1 MKQKAKEKG
10 GSMTLNESEIK
21 KVQTYLQQLFWNPE
35 IRVEKGEGVQ
45 APAEVFVG
53 KEFIG
58 VIYKNN
64 DDGEISYD
72 WNMSI
77 LSEDIERF

>member
-1 MKQKAKEKG
+1 MLTAQ
-10 GSMTLNESEIK
+10 EIDK
-21 KVQTYLQQLFWNPE
+21 IQTYLQQLFWNPE
-35 IRVEKGEGVQ
+35 IKVNKGEGKD
-45 APAEVFVG
+45 APAEVYIG

-64 DDGEISYD
+64 DEGDISFD

-77 LSEDIERF
+77 LPEDLEKF

>member
-1 MKQKAKEKG
+1 MQLTAEEMEK
-10 GSMTLNESEIK
+10 I
-21 KVQTYLQQLFWNPE
+21 QTYLQQLFWNPE
-35 IRVEKGEGVQ
+35 INLHAGTGKD
-45 APAEVFVG
+45 APAEVYVG

-58 VIYKNN
+58 VVYKNS

-77 LSEDIERF
+77 LQEDIEKF

>member
-1 MKQKAKEKG
+1 
-10 GSMTLNESEIK
+10 MTFTPEEMM

-35 IRVEKGEGVQ
+35 INVQKGTGHDATVEVY
-45 APAEVFVG
+45 VG

-58 VIYKNN
+58 VVYKND
-64 DDGEISYD
+64 DDGDISYD

-77 LSEDIERF
+77 LPEDIEKF

>member
-1 MKQKAKEKG
+1 MFTEDEMEK
-10 GSMTLNESEIK
+10 I
-21 KVQTYLQQLFWNPE
+21 QAYLQQLFWNPE
-35 IRVEKGEGVQ
+35 IKILPGEGKDS
-45 APAEVFVG
+45 PIEVFVG

-58 VIYKNN
+58 VIYKND

-77 LSEDIERF
+77 LPEDIEKF

>member
-1 MKQKAKEKG
+1 MALTQAEMEK
-10 GSMTLNESEIK
+10 I
-21 KVQTYLQQLFWNPE
+21 QTYLQQLFWNSE
-35 IRVEKGEGVQ
+35 IKLAPGQGGD

-64 DDGEISYD
+64 DDGDISYD

-77 LSEDIERF
+77 LAEDLEKF

>member
-1 MKQKAKEKG
+1 MILTPEE
-10 GSMTLNESEIK
+10 MV

-35 IRVEKGEGVQ
+35 IKVSRGLSKNAD
-45 APAEVFVG
+45 APVEVFVG

-58 VIYKNN
+58 VVYKN
-64 DDGEISYD
+64 DDEGEISFD

-77 LSEDIERF
+77 LNEDIEQF

>member
-1 MKQKAKEKG
+1 MQLTTEEMEK
-10 GSMTLNESEIK
+10 I
-21 KVQTYLQQLFWNPE
+21 QTYLQQLFWNPE
-35 IRVEKGEGVQ
+35 INLHVGTGQ
-45 APAEVFVG
+45 DAPAEVYVG

-58 VIYKNN
+58 VIYKNS

-77 LSEDIERF
+77 LQEDIEKF

>member
-1 MKQKAKEKG
+1 MILTPEE
-10 GSMTLNESEIK
+10 NE
-21 KVQTYLQQLFWNPE
+21 KVQIYLQQLFWNPE
-35 IRVEKGEGVQ
+35 IAVRPGEGKD
-45 APAEVFVG
+45 APSEVYVG

-58 VIYKNN
+58 VVYKND

-77 LSEDIERF
+77 LQEDIDKF

>member
-1 MKQKAKEKG
+1 MVLSQE
-10 GSMTLNESEIK
+10 EIE

-35 IRVEKGEGVQ
+35 ITVHPGEGKD
-45 APAEVFVG
+45 APSEVYVG

-58 VIYKNN
+58 VIYKND

-77 LSEDIERF
+77 LSEDIEKF

>member
-1 MKQKAKEKG
+1 MLTPAE
-10 GSMTLNESEIK
+10 ME

-35 IRVEKGEGVQ
+35 IRLQKGEGHD
-45 APAEVFVG
+45 APTEVYVG

-58 VIYKNN
+58 VIYKNE

-77 LSEDIERF
+77 LSEDIEKF

>member
-1 MKQKAKEKG
+1 MVLTPEE
-10 GSMTLNESEIK
+10 MV

-35 IRVEKGEGVQ
+35 INVQKGTGVD
-45 APAEVFVG
+45 APAEVYVG

-58 VIYKNN
+58 VVYKND
-64 DDGEISYD
+64 DDGEVSYD

-77 LSEDIERF
+77 LSEDIEGF

>member
-1 MKQKAKEKG
+1 
-10 GSMTLNESEIK
+10 MTLTPEEMT

-35 IRVEKGEGVQ
+35 IKVQKGTGYD
-45 APAEVFVG
+45 APAEVYVG

-58 VIYKNN
+58 VIYKND

-77 LSEDIERF
+77 LPEDIEKF

>member
-1 MKQKAKEKG
+1 MQLTAEEMEK
-10 GSMTLNESEIK
+10 I
-21 KVQTYLQQLFWNPE
+21 QTYLQQLFWNPE
-35 IRVEKGEGVQ
+35 INLQAGTGRD
-45 APAEVFVG
+45 APAEVYVG

-58 VIYKNN
+58 VVYKNS

-77 LSEDIERF
+77 LQEDIDKF

>member
-1 MKQKAKEKG
+1 
-10 GSMTLNESEIK
+10 MTFTPEEMT

-35 IRVEKGEGVQ
+35 INLQPGTGRDAPVEVY
-45 APAEVFVG
+45 VG

-58 VIYKNN
+58 VVYKNN

-77 LSEDIERF
+77 LPEDIEKF

>member
-1 MKQKAKEKG
+1 MILTQAE
-10 GSMTLNESEIK
+10 NE

-35 IRVEKGEGVQ
+35 IAVRAGAGND
-45 APAEVFVG
+45 APAEVYIG
-53 KEFIG
+53 KEFVG
-58 VIYKNN
+58 VVYKND

-77 LSEDIERF
+77 LQDDIDRF

>member
-1 MKQKAKEKG
+1 MQLTAEEMEK
-10 GSMTLNESEIK
+10 I
-21 KVQTYLQQLFWNPE
+21 QTYLQQLFWNPE
-35 IRVEKGEGVQ
+35 INLPAGTGRD
-45 APAEVFVG
+45 APAEVYVG

-58 VIYKNN
+58 VVYKNS

-77 LSEDIERF
+77 LQEDIDKF

>member
-1 MKQKAKEKG
+1 
-10 GSMTLNESEIK
+10 MTLTRTEMEKI
-21 KVQTYLQQLFWNPE
+21 QTYLQQLFWNSE
-35 IRVEKGEGVQ
+35 ITLAPGQGSD

-64 DDGEISYD
+64 DDGDISYD

-77 LSEDIERF
+77 LAEDLEKF

>member
-1 MKQKAKEKG
+1 
-10 GSMTLNESEIK
+10 MTLTAPEIE

-35 IRVEKGEGVQ
+35 ISVRPGEGHD
-45 APAEVFVG
+45 APAEVYIG
-53 KEFIG
+53 KEFVG

-77 LSEDIERF
+77 LEEDLIKF